1 MLDTYG
7 RKYVNPIIDL
17 GANTL
22 LKLRLTPNGV
32 SIIALIVGVL
42 SSVFL
47 YFDKLILSVVFLWI
61 SGYLDSVDGAMAR
74 KKRI

>member
-32 SIIALIVGVL
+32 SIIALIIGVL
-42 SSVFL
+42 SPA
-47 YFDKLILSVVFLWI
+47 W
-61 SGYLDSVDGAMAR
+61 YLKDFIALF
-74 KKRI
+74 